1 MSRRFNDQYRELVSL
16 RDGTRAEMRLIRP
29 DDKEL
34 LVEGFEHTSAES
46 RYLRFF
52 VPKTSLSESELRYLT
67 EIDGENHL
75 AIGAIAVGDDG
86 REHGLGVAR
95 FVRLAGDP
103 TVAEAAFIVVD
114 SMQGKGLGTLLF
126 RRIMAAARERDIE
139 TFRCYVLADNRHMAD
154 VIRVVAPNAAEHVED
169 GVATFDVSLSR
180 PAP

>member
-29 DDKEL
+29 DDKAL
-34 LVEGFEHTSAES
+34 LVDGFEHTSAES

-52 VPKTSLSESELRYLT
+52 VPKSSLSETELRYLT

-75 AIGAIAVGDDG
+75 AIGAVAVGDDG

-95 FVRLAGDP
+95 FVRLPDEP
-103 TVAEAAFIVVD
+103 TIAEAAFIVVD
-114 SMQGKGLGTLLF
+114 EVQGKGLGTLMF
-126 RRIMAAARERDIE
+126 RRIMAAARERGVD

-154 VIRVVAPNAAEHVED
+154 VIRFVAPDAAERVED
-169 GVATFDVSLSR
+169 GVATFDVPLSR